1 MKEINIFKQLIIDAE
16 YYDAHEILEELWFPI
31 RKTKTNYCLVLK
43 GFINAAVSLELFKRG
58 KIEQSKNVYKTY
70 LKYTS
75 ENMLKT
81 LDNYVEF
88 KSLKEF
94 MDKEFQII
102 YTTYRLDH
110 HKRIQSPKVEV

>member
-1 MKEINIFKQLIIDAE
+1 MKKIEEFKQLILAIE
-16 YYDAHEILEELWFPI
+16 YYKAHEVLEELWFPI
-31 RKTKTNYCLVLK
+31 RKTKTDYCLVLK

-70 LKYTS
+70 LKYTD
-75 ENMLKT
+75 ENMLIT

-94 MDKEFQII
+94 MNTKFQN
-102 YTTYRLDH
+102 TYSH
-110 HKRIQSPKVEV
+110 F